1 MAALPRGMEHF
12 SREEL
17 YTSLPTRIQYLKTY
31 LDFGEDDVLALVQG
45 QPYFKMLMPGI
56 VDMVY
61 RKLLQCD
68 LTARVFRNRDSRSEV
83 DPEVWPEQNSTAIQN
98 RKIFLRWYFTK
109 LTSEPTSMEYWEYL
123 DKVGYMHT
131 GRGRRNPLHVDY
143 VFLGA
148 CLGNIQDSITEAILS
163 QPKLDCQKKI
173 AIVRA
178 VGKVIWIQNDL
189 LARWHCSDGEE
200 YRTDRFESAQE
211 GMEAHDTFDVTTKP
225 SLPGLSSASSDERSI
240 RSASSGKTSLGRI
253 IEETEQPQSG
263 RNILRN
269 SSVCP
274 FSGLI
279 LDEQR
284 AESPRPL
291 RRDIVDL
298 RGRPQAIRQSS
309 GGPRL
314 KIVDGK
320 TVCKEKLVSSPFGGR
335 TDSGRAL

>member
-1 MAALPRGMEHF
+1 MAALPRGMEHI

-17 YTSLPTRIQYLKTY
+17 YTSLPTRIHYLKTY
-31 LDFGEDDVLALVQG
+31 LDFGEEDVLALVQG
-45 QPYFKMLMPGI
+45 QPYFKMIMPG
-56 VDMVY
+56 VVEMVY

-68 LTARVFRNRDSRSEV
+68 LTARVFRSRDSRSEV

-109 LTSEPTSMEYWEYL
+109 LTSDPSSMEYWEYL

-143 VFLGA
+143 VFMGA

-163 QPKLDCQKKI
+163 QPKLNLQKKI

-200 YRTDRFESAQE
+200 YRTDRSEPAPES
-211 GMEAHDTFDVTTKP
+211 MEAHDTFNVTRKP
-225 SLPGLSSASSDERSI
+225 SLPALSSASSDERSI
-240 RSASSGKTSLGRI
+240 RSSGSGKTSLGRS
-253 IEETEQPQSG
+253 IEEIEQPLSA
-263 RNILRN
+263 RSILRN

-274 FSGLI
+274 FSGLV

-284 AESPRPL
+284 ADSPRPPRRELVNL
-291 RRDIVDL
+291 RV
-298 RGRPQAIRQSS
+298 RPQAIRQRS
-309 GGPRL
+309 GGPKL
-314 KIVDGK
+314 NIVDGK
-320 TVCKEKLVSSPFGGR
+320 TVCKEKLGSSPFGIS
-335 TDSGRAL
+335 TDIGKAL